1 MLPAISKVFER
12 VVYEQLYNY
21 FAENNYLCENQYG
34 FRKLHSAEFA
44 TLELVDRVTLAL
56 YKSNIGLALY
66 LDLSKA
72 FDTLNFDIL
81 LSKLNFYG
89 VHGINLAWFKS
100 YLENRQNY
108 VEIYGY
114 KSEITTSSLGVPQ
127 GSILGPLLFNIYI
140 NDILFSSEFFNFIN
154 YADDATLLNTLSNKC
169 SHDLSH

>member
-1 MLPAISKVFER
+1 MKYLEPIIKKPLTTIINQSLTTGIFPNKLKIAKIIPVHKKEFIYLIQNYRPISLLPAISKVFER

-21 FAENNYLCENQYG
+21 FAENNYYG

-56 YKSNIGLALY
+56 DNGNIGLALY

-89 VHGINLAWFKS
+89 VHGINLA
-100 YLENRQNY
+100 
-108 VEIYGY
+108 
-114 KSEITTSSLGVPQ
+114 
-127 GSILGPLLFNIYI
+127 GSNLTWKTGKIMLKLMDI
-140 NDILFSSEFFNFIN
+140 NL
-154 YADDATLLNTLSNKC
+154 K
-169 SHDLSH
+169 